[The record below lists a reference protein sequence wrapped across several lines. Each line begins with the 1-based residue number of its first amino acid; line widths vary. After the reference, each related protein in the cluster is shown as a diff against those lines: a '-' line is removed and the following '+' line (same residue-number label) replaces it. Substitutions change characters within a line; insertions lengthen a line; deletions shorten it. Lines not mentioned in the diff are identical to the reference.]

1 MTYEE
6 EIATTILYRLHAPY
20 KPTAEEF
27 AAAVAQVRRDREG
40 SRILANDEKIP
51 DDRFDLR
58 WARSRATYLG
68 GAGADAPLTAT
79 HVQQLVDAVLDRAA
93 AEHPG
98 AEFGITL
105 TLANALLLPKDS
117 DTLWRNGGAYHGH
130 VYRDCLVTEIP
141 TEEPAPIDHLVVAS
155 PVVGTSA
162 EADRAVSFFGDL
174 RTGAVSTDL
183 PEDMRP

>member
-1 MTYEE
+1 MVGPTQ
-6 EIATTILYRLHAPY
+6 AVRTT
-20 KPTAEEF
+20 
-27 AAAVAQVRRDREG
+27 
-40 SRILANDEKIP
+40 
-51 DDRFDLR
+51 
-58 WARSRATYLG
+58 
-68 GAGADAPLTAT
+68 
-79 HVQQLVDAVLDRAA
+79 
-93 AEHPG
+93 G

-162 EADRAVSFFGDL
+162 EADRAVSFYGDL
-174 RTGAVSTDL
+174 RTGAMSTDL